1 MWGIDE
7 KCLKCSHEPSPPF
20 TLREQVKQGTL
31 KRYKR
36 HNTVKRN
43 SRSKGH
49 RIKIKPHIWDF
60 LTMSAFSFFILYLT
74 VSSKP
79 QRSVL
84 QSKLG
89 WPPGFAHALH
99 QRKEEREKRSACVYT
114 HQSAPVIPVKAL
126 QLLSVWVS
134 PYRNVLYKVKHH
146 PLVRGE
152 NSSLGCHS
160 TDKRANTSLNM

>member
-79 QRSVL
+79 QEC
-84 QSKLG
+84 
-89 WPPGFAHALH
+89 FAIKAGLTS
-99 QRKEEREKRSACVYT
+99 RVCTRITSEEREKRSACVYT

>member
-36 HNTVKRN
+36 QHSKAKFTVKGAQDKNQTPHLRLPHN
-43 SRSKGH
+43 ERFLFLYSLPDCQFKTTEECFAIKAGLTSRVCT
-49 RIKIKPHIWDF
+49 RI
-60 LTMSAFSFFILYLT
+60 TS
-74 VSSKP
+74 
-79 QRSVL
+79 
-84 QSKLG
+84 
-89 WPPGFAHALH
+89 
-99 QRKEEREKRSACVYT
+99 EEREKRSACVYT